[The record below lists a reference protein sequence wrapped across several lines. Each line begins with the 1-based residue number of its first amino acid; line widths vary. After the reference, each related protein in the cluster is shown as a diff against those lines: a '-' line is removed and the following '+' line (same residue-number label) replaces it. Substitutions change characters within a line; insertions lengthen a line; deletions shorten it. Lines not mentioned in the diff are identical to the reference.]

1 MAETEGEIM
10 RKIGI
15 VMSGAGLA
23 FVLIIGTAWLLS
35 EQPQKNPV
43 AEHSKLGSPDGCV
56 IGSNSL
62 CVTGNAPSQPI
73 AAIPVQSGVGVGTTP
88 ISTGSAITYSVTTS
102 SGGSICTM
110 NSAGTTYSCSG
121 GILMTRGGLAT
132 ELSPGKRRAIT
143 ESIPLEAL
151 SSPEAT
157 AAFRTWAKGLDDK
170 AVSAAYIED
179 LDRIESERES
189 ERRATAEAAEAAKNV
204 PRARCDRSGE
214 NWVCTTAR
222 N

>member
-1 MAETEGEIM
+1 MT
-10 RKIGI
+10 KFGI
-15 VMSGAGLA
+15 VMSGAGLG
-23 FVLIIGTAWLLS
+23 FVLIIGTAWLLD
-35 EQPQKNPV
+35 QPQKNPV
-43 AEHSKLGSPDGCV
+43 AEHSKLGSADGCV

-62 CVTGNAPSQPI
+62 CVTGNVPSQPI
-73 AAIPVQSGVGVGTTP
+73 AAIPVQSGVGVGATP
-88 ISTGSAITYSVTTS
+88 MTSGGITYSTTTS
-102 SGGSICTM
+102 SSGSIYTM

-143 ESIPLEAL
+143 ESIPFEAL

-204 PRARCDRSGE
+204 PRARCDRDGE